1 MRPRGLITFLALVC
15 IILAG
20 WHYYL
25 WMRLVRDMALPDPW
39 RDVATIAIAALG
51 ALILFALLARRALPH
66 AIVLPLTWVVF
77 TWMGTAFLL
86 FALLIAADLA
96 GVLLALLPGASP
108 IDPRWLGSS
117 IIVAATA
124 LALVALA
131 RARPASIRVKH
142 VDVPLGKLS
151 AGAHGYRI
159 AQISDLHIGPT
170 VGQQFVE
177 HVVARV
183 NALQSEMIV
192 ITGDLVDG
200 SIEKLGALAAPLANL
215 RARDGVYFI
224 TGNHEYYSGQVDGWL
239 DWLEAR
245 GIRVLRNERIPIGG
259 AEGFDL
265 AGVHDW
271 AGSRQGNGHGTNLER
286 ALAGRD
292 EARAL
297 VLLAHQ
303 PRLIHL
309 AERLGVDLQIS
320 GHTHGGQLFPF
331 NLIVKLFQPHIAGL
345 YSHGRARLYVNRGT
359 GHWGPPMRLWE
370 HSEITA
376 IRLQVIAG

>member
-1 MRPRGLITFLALVC
+1 MRPRALITFLALASV
-15 IILAG
+15 ILAG

-25 WMRLVRDMALPDPW
+25 WARLVRDMALPEPW
-39 RDVATIAIAALG
+39 RDAATGTIVLLG
-51 ALILFALLARRALPH
+51 ALILFTLLARRVLPH
-66 AIVLPLTWVVF
+66 GLVLPLTWIVF

-86 FALLIAADLA
+86 LALLAAADLA

-108 IDPRWLGSS
+108 LDPRWLGSS
-117 IIVAATA
+117 IVILATA

-131 RARPASIRVKH
+131 RARPAAIRVKH
-142 VDVPLGKLS
+142 VDVPLNKLP

-170 VGQQFVE
+170 VGQHFVE

-183 NALQSEMIV
+183 NALESEMIV

-200 SIEKLGALAAPLANL
+200 SIERLGSLAAPLANL
-215 RARDGVYFI
+215 HAKDGVYFI
-224 TGNHEYYSGQVDGWL
+224 TGNHEYYSGEVDAWL

-271 AGSRQGNGHGTNLER
+271 AGGRQGNGHGTDLER

-292 EARAL
+292 AARAL

-309 AERLGVDLQIS
+309 AERLGVDLQLS

-331 NLIVKLFQPHIAGL
+331 SLIVKLFQPHLAGL

-359 GHWGPPMRLWE
+359 GHWGPPMRLWA
-370 HSEITA
+370 HSEITS
-376 IRLQVIAG
+376 IRLQVVAE